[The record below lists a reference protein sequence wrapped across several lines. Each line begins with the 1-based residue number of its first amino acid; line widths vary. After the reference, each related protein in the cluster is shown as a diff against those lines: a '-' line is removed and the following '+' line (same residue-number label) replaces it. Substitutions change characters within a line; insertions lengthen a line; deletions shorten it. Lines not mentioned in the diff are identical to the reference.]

1 MTEFLPLLLA
11 TFVAVVLLALFVF
24 ARGVRERRRAFWLRR
39 LHGDEGAES
48 PSIFADA
55 AGYKPATTLRE
66 RLDQNFQLLVRRTGL
81 GWAPAQ
87 ALGLM
92 ALLGIILGGGLLLW
106 RDDLGLAAL
115 GLVVGVFAP
124 LIFYLVLQA
133 RWRQRLQALLPDTFF
148 LVARSL
154 RAGLSLEQALETVA
168 EHGNAPIDSAFRR
181 GVEQIKLGLTVPAA
195 LQGMAR
201 HLQLVD
207 FDIFVTVV
215 TMHRTMGGNLT
226 MLLDRVAATTRDRNL
241 FRGYFQAATAL
252 GRITALFVGSAAP
265 LIFIGYAL
273 WQPDFVARFFATAG
287 GLRALSCAVILE
299 IVGAIWLFL
308 LLRVDY

>member
-1 MTEFLPLLLA
+1 MTEFLPMLLAAATAVLLLA
-11 TFVAVVLLALFVF
+11 VFVVVRAVL
-24 ARGVRERRRAFWLRR
+24 ERRSAFWRR
-39 LHGDEGAES
+39 RISGEDTADT

-55 AGYKPATTLRE
+55 ASHRPPTNLRE
-66 RLDQNFQLLVRRTGL
+66 RLDQNFHLLVQRTGL
-81 GWAPAQ
+81 GWTTAQ

-92 ALLGIILGGGLLLW
+92 ALLAVTLGSGLLLW
-106 RDDLGLAAL
+106 RGDLGLAGLGVVLGAL
-115 GLVVGVFAP
+115 GP
-124 LIFYLVLQA
+124 LGFFLAVQA

-168 EHGNAPIDSAFRR
+168 EHGNAPINTAFRR

-201 HLQLVD
+201 HLRLVD

-215 TMHRTMGGNLT
+215 TLHRTMGGNLT

-265 LIFIGYAL
+265 VLFIGYAL
-273 WQPDFVARFFATAG
+273 WQPEFVSRFFASAG
-287 GLRALSCAVILE
+287 GLRALGFALALE

>member
-11 TFVAVVLLALFVF
+11 GTVALVLLVLFVVG
-24 ARGVRERRRAFWLRR
+24 RGVIERHRAFWRRR
-39 LHGDEGAES
+39 LRGEEGADNS
-48 PSIFADA
+48 SIFTDA
-55 AGYKPATTLRE
+55 ASHRPPTTLNE
-66 RLDQNFQLLVRRTGL
+66 RLDQNFQQLVRHTGL
-81 GWAPAQ
+81 GWTTGQ

-92 ALLGIILGGGLLLW
+92 AVLGIALGSGLLLW
-106 RDDLGLAAL
+106 RGELSLAVL
-115 GLVVGVFAP
+115 GLVVGVLGP
-124 LIFYLVLQA
+124 LFLFLALQV

-168 EHGNAPIDSAFRR
+168 ENGNAPVAVAFRR

-201 HLQLVD
+201 QLRLAD

-215 TMHRTMGGNLT
+215 TLHRTMGGNLT
-226 MLLDRVAATTRDRNL
+226 VLLDRVAATTRDRNQ

-265 LIFIGYAL
+265 VLFIGYAL
-273 WQPDFVARFFATAG
+273 WQPDFVARFFASPG
-287 GLRALSCAVILE
+287 GLRALGFALILE
-299 IVGAIWLFL
+299 IIGAFWLYW